1 MHGTEQSHIQ
11 DLKERDS
18 SEDKGVDGWMTVKWV
33 LKKYDLGMC
42 TGFICQRIG
51 TSSGLL

>member
-1 MHGTEQSHIQ
+1 MYGREQSCIQ
-11 DLKERDS
+11 NLKERGI
-18 SEDKGVDGWMTVKWV
+18 SEDKSFDGRITVKWV
-33 LKKYDLGMC
+33 LKKYDRGMC